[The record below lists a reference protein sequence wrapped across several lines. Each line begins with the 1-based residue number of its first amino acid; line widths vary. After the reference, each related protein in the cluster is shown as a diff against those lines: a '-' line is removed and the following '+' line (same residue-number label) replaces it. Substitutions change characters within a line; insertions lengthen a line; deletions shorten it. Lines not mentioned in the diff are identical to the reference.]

1 MLESMIE
8 RHERYKERVGES
20 DIRKNSGYARTSPHD
35 ADWIL
40 EDADDEEIG
49 YDDDYIGSNSSYQ
62 KWMNESWPSSTPDG
76 EANRHWFEPR
86 PDELRAPNTINY
98 NSVLNAWSRASR
110 YDPYSAIRAEKCCL
124 NCWIV

>member
-1 MLESMIE
+1 MIE

-98 NSVLNAWSRASR
+98 NSFGESILVQTCLIPNLALIDVPTKKGN
-110 YDPYSAIRAEKCCL
+110 DP
-124 NCWIV
+124 